1 MNNEEIIKLP
11 DMKLFFGLIDIALA
25 SCYKLIRY
33 FQHGTR
39 KQDYTFSNFME
50 NIQVQLTKMLKQD
63 GVFFNRKVHNRSK
76 KPTAR
81 ECTYCRFKY
90 VNARGART
98 KFFCQTCN
106 LVICEQCWH
115 SAHTDEAFAHYSRN
129 TNLSPDCSKRD
140 LSELKKQK

>member
-11 DMKLFFGLIDIALA
+11 YMKLFFGLIDIALA
-25 SCYKLIRY
+25 SCYKLILY

-76 KPTAR
+76 K
-81 ECTYCRFKY
+81 TY
-90 VNARGART
+90 
-98 KFFCQTCN
+98 
-106 LVICEQCWH
+106 
-115 SAHTDEAFAHYSRN
+115 
-129 TNLSPDCSKRD
+129 SKRMY
-140 LSELKKQK
+140 LL